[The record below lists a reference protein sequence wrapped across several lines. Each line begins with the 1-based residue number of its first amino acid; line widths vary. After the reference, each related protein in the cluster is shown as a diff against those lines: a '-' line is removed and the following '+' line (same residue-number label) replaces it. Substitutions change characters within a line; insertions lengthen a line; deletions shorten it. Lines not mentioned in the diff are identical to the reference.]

1 MTTYAVSDLH
11 GCKVF
16 YDKIKE
22 YIEPTDIVYCL
33 GDAGDRGP
41 EPWETLKVCL
51 DDPQFIYIRGN
62 HDEMLL
68 DVMKHSL
75 YQESPWELHSSI
87 QLLYYNGG
95 METYE
100 GWLAEDEATQR
111 YYYQK
116 LSKTCLT
123 ALYGDTDKR
132 IYLSHA
138 GGTPGI
144 EWQWKKDEVLWSR
157 EHFADT
163 WPAEMTDTY
172 VVHGHTPVDHM
183 QFWSDDESKWEMYV
197 YADGHKIDIDTGA
210 KWSGVACLLNLDTFE
225 PIYFKAD

>member
-11 GCKVF
+11 GCKHF

-22 YIEPTDIVYCL
+22 YIEPTDVVYCL

-41 EPWETLKVCL
+41 EPWETLKACL

-75 YQESPWELHSSI
+75 YQESPWELHFSL
-87 QLLYYNGG
+87 QLLTHNGG
-95 METYE
+95 YPTYMGWTEEDKET
-100 GWLAEDEATQR
+100 QQ

-116 LSKTCLT
+116 LSQTCLT
-123 ALYGDTDKR
+123 ALYGNANNK

-144 EWQWKKDEVLWSR
+144 KWQWEKPEVFWNR
-157 EHFADT
+157 EHYTDK
-163 WPAEMTDTY
+163 WPLDLEDTY
-172 VVHGHTPVDHM
+172 VVHGHTPTNFFHSGYDI
-183 QFWSDDESKWEMYV
+183 YI
-197 YADGHKIDIDTGA
+197 YANGHKIDIDTGA
-210 KWSGVACLLNLDTFE
+210 VRSGQACLFNLDTLE
-225 PIYFKAD
+225 PIYFVA